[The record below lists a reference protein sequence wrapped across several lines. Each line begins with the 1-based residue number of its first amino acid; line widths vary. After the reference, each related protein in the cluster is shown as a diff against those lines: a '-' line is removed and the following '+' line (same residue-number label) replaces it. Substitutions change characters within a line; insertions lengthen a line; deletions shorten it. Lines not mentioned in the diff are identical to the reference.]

1 MARTST
7 ITRKGVSLAKGP
19 IAILGIAGIVYGVL
33 ALIFGGNG
41 FALHI
46 PHGSVGG
53 AHFIG
58 LLTNG
63 WTDLLFIAAGLLL
76 TISAP
81 GHWAAKS
88 SAMLVALVLGAA
100 AVIAVIRGNGV
111 FGIFAA
117 NHWTE
122 AIWGAAAIVL
132 AVLAMMPRVGRRRET
147 ISTVRSD
154 APPVQ
159 DEPVVSERTSDDRQ
173 QTSVL

>member
-46 PHGSVGG
+46 PHGTVGG

-63 WTDLLFIAAGLLL
+63 WTDLLFIAGGLLL

-122 AIWGAAAIVL
+122 IIWGAAAIVL
-132 AVLAMMPRVGRRRET
+132 AVLAMMPRVGRRRE

-154 APPVQ
+154 APAVR
-159 DEPVVSERTSDDRQ
+159 DEGVVSEPTSADRR
-173 QTSVL
+173 QTTVL

>member
-41 FALHI
+41 FALQI
-46 PHGSVGG
+46 PHGTVGG

-88 SAMLVALVLGAA
+88 SAMLVALALGAA

-122 AIWGAAAIVL
+122 IIWGAGAIVL
-132 AVLAMMPRVGRRRET
+132 AVLAMMPRVGRRREV
-147 ISTVRSD
+147 STVRSD
-154 APPVQ
+154 APAVQ
-159 DEPVVSERTSDDRQ
+159 DERVVSERTTADRQ